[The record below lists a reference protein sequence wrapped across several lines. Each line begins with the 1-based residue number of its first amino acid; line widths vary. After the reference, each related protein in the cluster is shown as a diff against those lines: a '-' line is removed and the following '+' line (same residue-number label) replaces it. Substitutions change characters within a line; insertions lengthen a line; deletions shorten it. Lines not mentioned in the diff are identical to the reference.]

1 MKAPLAH
8 SKPLYQRLVEDI
20 SSRIDDGAW
29 AVGAKLPSERA
40 LCEMYEVSQITVRRA
55 LRELTQAGYV
65 YSHHGLGWFVG
76 DRGASAGSAR
86 DVALIVSELDA
97 LAVQLAPHLV
107 DALRPQHALRL
118 VFQDG
123 DAASCAETVDR
134 AITAGA
140 EAAIVAV
147 SGEER
152 RLKECYGPVVAG
164 AQAPVILL
172 WREVAGVDA
181 PAVVLDEVGAMQAIT
196 EHLLRLGHQRVAY
209 VGDVP
214 TLVGGQR
221 RYRGFF
227 SALLERGHELPMEW
241 VFSGQLSERANSER
255 FARVFGDAGRPTAV
269 VCGSDERAAEALALL
284 AHYDLACPEE
294 VAVVGLGDA
303 PFAALLGTPLTSY
316 RFDMRRAAGAIAGQL
331 RSLLAGQR
339 ADDVLVTGGVVQ
351 RASCGAHIL
360 V

>member
-20 SSRIDDGAW
+20 SGRIEGGTW
-29 AVGAKLPSERA
+29 AVGTKLPSERA
-40 LCEMYEVSQITVRRA
+40 LCDMYDVSQITVRRA

-76 DRGASAGSAR
+76 DHGAAAGAR
-86 DVALIVSELDA
+86 DVALIVPELDA

-107 DALRPQHALRL
+107 EALRPQFALRL
-118 VFQDG
+118 GFQDG
-123 DAASCAETVDR
+123 DAASCAEAVGR
-134 AITAGA
+134 AIADGA
-140 EAAIVAV
+140 AAVVLAVA
-147 SGEER
+147 GEER
-152 RLKECYGPVVAG
+152 RLQECYGPVVAE
-164 AQAPVILL
+164 AEAPVILL
-172 WREVAGVDA
+172 WREVQGVDA
-181 PAVVLDEVGAMQAIT
+181 PAVVLDDVGAMQAIT

-214 TLVGGQR
+214 TLIEGQR

-241 VFSGQLSERANSER
+241 VFSGNLTDRANSER
-255 FARVFGDAGRPTAV
+255 FERVFGDAGRPTSV
-269 VCGSDERAAEALALL
+269 VCGSDERAAQALALL
-284 AHYDLACPEE
+284 AHYDLACPAD

-303 PFAALLGTPLTSY
+303 PFAPLLGTPLTSY
-316 RFDMRRAAGAIAGQL
+316 RFDTRRAANAIAGQL
-331 RSLLAGQR
+331 RSLTAGQH
-339 ADDVLVTGGVVQ
+339 ADDVLIAGGVVQ

-360 V
+360 A